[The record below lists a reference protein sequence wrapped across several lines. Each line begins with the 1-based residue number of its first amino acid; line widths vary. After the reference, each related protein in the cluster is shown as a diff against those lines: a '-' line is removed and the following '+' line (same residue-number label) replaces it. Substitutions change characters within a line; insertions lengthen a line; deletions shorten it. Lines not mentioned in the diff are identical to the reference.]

1 MLFKYENEKSSKKE
15 IQELHIY
22 ADEDHVHMQKSDKE
36 KGKKSRIVPILTP
49 GDAVTATRT
58 NTNYVVTEYG
68 MVNLKG
74 ATTWQRAE
82 RLISIADPDCREESI
97 AQAEKLKIWRK
108 SNKKW
113 LPITKL

>member
-1 MLFKYENEKSSKKE
+1 MVTMLCPLAMLGAYLSKGGKSFICCSSSFTTKTGE
-15 IQELHIY
+15 
-22 ADEDHVHMQKSDKE
+22 
-36 KGKKSRIVPILTP
+36 KKSRIVPILTP

-82 RLISIADPDCREESI
+82 RLISIADPDCREELI

-108 SNKKW
+108 SNKK
-113 LPITKL
+113 